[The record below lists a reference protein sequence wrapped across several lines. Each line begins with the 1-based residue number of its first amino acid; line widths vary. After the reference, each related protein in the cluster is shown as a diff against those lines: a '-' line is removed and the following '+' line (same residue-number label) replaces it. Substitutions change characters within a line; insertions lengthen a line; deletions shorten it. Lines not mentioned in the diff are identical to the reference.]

1 MARVNVRELKTEGFL
16 NQEVVDF
23 YALRRME
30 LKTKESDGKAFLLL
44 ELGDASG
51 RIDGIMW
58 EGAGEAYKK
67 ISVGDVV
74 QLKGVAGRYRDNP
87 QLRVEAIRRAEPG
100 EYQPD
105 LFLAV
110 SPVPRP
116 DLEAGIRE
124 EMAAV
129 KNPSLSK
136 VLKAFFDDPDF
147 MAGFLGS
154 PAAKLWHHACIG
166 GLAEHT
172 LGVCRLA
179 RAAARNYGLLD
190 PDLLLTGCLL
200 HDIGKIREFSV
211 TTYIDYSDEGRLLG
225 HLVLGDQMLCER
237 LARVKD
243 FPQEYEKRLRHIVLS
258 HHGEKEKGSP
268 VVPATLEALVAHHC
282 DYMDSH
288 AAAFSRIIGREG
300 AENKRWSEYVNLIDR
315 YIYLAKPDS
324 ETEGTGTDLKLF

>member
-1 MARVNVRELKTEGFL
+1 
-16 NQEVVDF
+16 
-23 YALRRME
+23 

-44 ELGDASG
+44 ELGDATG

-67 ISVGDVV
+67 VAAGDVV

-87 QLRVEAIRRAEPG
+87 QLKVEALRRAEPG
-100 EYQPD
+100 EYQPG
-105 LFLAV
+105 LFLAA
-110 SPVPRP
+110 SPVPRAE
-116 DLEAGIRE
+116 LEAGIRE
-124 EMAAV
+124 EMTAV
-129 KNPSLSK
+129 RNPSLSK
-136 VLKAFFDDPDF
+136 VLKAFFDDQQF
-147 MAGFLGS
+147 MAGFLDA
-154 PAAKLWHHACIG
+154 PAAKLWHHACTG

-179 RAAARNYGLLD
+179 RAAAKNYALLD

-200 HDIGKIREFSV
+200 HDIGKIREFSM

-237 LARVKD
+237 LARIKD
-243 FPQEYEKRLRHIVLS
+243 FPPEYQKRLRHILLS

-288 AAAFSRIIGREG
+288 AAAFSRIISREG

-315 YIYLAKPDS
+315 YIYLAKPESGSD
-324 ETEGTGTDLKLF
+324 ELAGPELKLF